1 MLLDSPGVLDR
12 EIPHKLAALVGSKNP
27 EELRSAEPLAVEI
40 IKYMREKNS
49 KAIKQKY
56 GFTQFGEDD
65 DETLEIIAKAK
76 KRLKKGGEADTET
89 MARQI
94 ITDWQRGKLKP

>member
-1 MLLDSPGVLDR
+1 RYLR
-12 EIPHKLAALVGSKNP
+12 EQNP
-27 EELRSAEPLAVEI
+27 EEL
-40 IKYMREKNS
+40 KK
-49 KAIKQKY
+49 KY
-56 GFTQFGEDD
+56 GFKQFGEDD
-65 DETLEIIAKAK
+65 DDTLEIIAKAK